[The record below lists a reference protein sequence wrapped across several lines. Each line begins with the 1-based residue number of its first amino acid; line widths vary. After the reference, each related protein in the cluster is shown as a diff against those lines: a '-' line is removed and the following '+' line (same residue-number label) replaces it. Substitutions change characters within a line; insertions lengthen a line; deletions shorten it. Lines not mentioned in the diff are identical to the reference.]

1 MSYTGLF
8 DGRLVRFLAVGAAN
22 TCVGLGFI
30 LAAKRWGQLGD
41 VAANLMG
48 YGVALTLSFVMN
60 KAWTF
65 KSQGRTLP
73 ELRRFLVVAGIAY
86 AANLATVVALIR
98 LGLDGYWAQV
108 AGVPPYTIVFYLGSR
123 VYAFTGHDHNE
134 RQP

>member
-8 DGRLVRFLAVGAAN
+8 DRRLVRFLAVGAAN

-98 LGLDGYWAQV
+98 LGLDGNWAQV

-123 VYAFTGHDHNE
+123 VYAFAGHDHNE